1 MDSFQQPHGYMR
13 PQPPPLH
20 TPDPNH
26 SQFHQHNQ
34 IQPPRQPAPPQG
46 PWFSNQFQYHPS
58 QTPSPPPQW
67 APPPPPPPPP
77 PHPDHFPLTGSYIP
91 HSNTYPPPPSYHL
104 GQFAPPPPP
113 ARSHVSPQFPPY
125 THIPQHYP
133 QEWSTPNWPPNQSWD
148 YPAHKNEED
157 WAARARAWADA
168 KAAMESQHQ
177 HSQSQFSPAGR
188 SQEQS
193 HYHDQYQQPVDSRYP
208 DIQNHSHPSSG
219 YPQFSS
225 SDASMQR
232 RLPGHQE
239 EHASVSSEAPY
250 ASDGH
255 LSYNSRDGTTTGD
268 PTVAFQHQGNLPT
281 NTSVHQQEVPSS
293 YSSVAGNGTDH
304 QSQQSYT
311 SMHLSSLSSQE
322 QHHVQ
327 PSVQAPFASG
337 SHSVDPAISLAD
349 QPLDFTPRFNRDGDL
364 QMQSTYGHHDPATS
378 IRGVDPVSGVPS
390 INNWAPPVA
399 PGVVYP
405 PISPVLASGPQ
416 HDPSITAPPVPGHVA
431 PPFGRFP
438 GSGLPPPIPPG
449 AAPFA
454 LSAGT
459 TIHPTSAFS
468 VDAYGVSGVPE
479 RPKKASVPNWLR
491 EEIKKAVIA
500 TPSAEHPKEESKF
513 MNDGVD
519 KSYTKGDEQDS
530 KSIDSSKSAEEEEED
545 EEDDVE
551 AVRTAAINQEIK
563 RVLTEVLLKV
573 TDELFDEIAT
583 KVLREDDLTSEVA
596 SNHKASA
603 SPPSVP
609 VHKAS
614 AKVLVPVKVKEPEH
628 DADNEKSNSSSP
640 GDVLGLGNYA
650 SDAEDEDNEMDS
662 SSVLPLKDGHQA
674 GIKNSL
680 KDVHDVP
687 TNSSSLLKLDEN
699 GRSQTNLAINLGKTS
714 NGVAIAE
721 LHDEKVTK
729 KLDHLRASKNVPE
742 DRKNELNAFERK
754 HDRTNG
760 KATGAEKATEDPQVR
775 ENRKRMEKADGHGQN
790 SSVDFAKDV
799 QSSKAKVDEKVNED
813 HRRKDERHQK
823 REKADG
829 SNEVKERRKDDSAR
843 HGEKTRDSESRKKSS
858 VADAKGDNKE
868 AEKSRRGS
876 SMEETSRRKEH
887 SRDKGEHKSRHKE
900 SSKSDRH
907 KRKRSSSVSSRGR
920 SSRDQ
925 AVNRTSESSDEG
937 SDGSKRKPH
946 ARKRDLSPSPVRS
959 RRRQVSRSPHSK
971 HSQRR
976 HSPYSSLDTS
986 RGRRS
991 RSRSPGRRHR

>member
-13 PQPPPLH
+13 PQPPPPH
-20 TPDPNH
+20 ATDPNH
-26 SQFHQHNQ
+26 SQFHQPNH
-34 IQPPRQPAPPQG
+34 IQPSRQPTPPQG

-58 QTPSPPPQW
+58 QTPSPQPQW
-67 APPPPPPPPP
+67 APPPPPPPP
-77 PHPDHFPLTGSYIP
+77 HSDHFPPTGSYIP
-91 HSNTYPPPPSYHL
+91 HSNSYPPPPPYHH
-104 GQFAPPPPP
+104 GQFPPPPP
-113 ARSHVSPQFPPY
+113 PLRSHVSPQFPPY
-125 THIPQHYP
+125 SHIPQPYP

-148 YPAHKNEED
+148 HPAHKNEED
-157 WAARARAWADA
+157 WGARARAWADA

-177 HSQSQFSPAGR
+177 HPQPQFSPAGR

-208 DIQNHSHPSSG
+208 DVQNQSHPSSS

-225 SDASMQR
+225 SDPSMQ
-232 RLPGHQE
+232 RLPGHQ

-255 LSYNSRDGTTTGD
+255 LSYNTRDGTTTGD
-268 PTVAFQHQGNLPT
+268 PTVAYQHLGNLPS
-281 NTSVHQQEVPSS
+281 NPSVHQQEVPSS
-293 YSSVAGNGTDH
+293 YSSVTGNGTTDL
-304 QSQQSYT
+304 SQQPYT
-311 SMHLSSLSSQE
+311 LTHLCSSSQE

-337 SHSVDPAISLAD
+337 SHSADPAISLAD
-349 QPLDFTPRFNRDGDL
+349 QPLDFAPRFNHDGEL
-364 QMQSTYGHHDPATS
+364 PVQSTYGHHDSAAS
-378 IRGVDPVSGVPS
+378 IRGIDPVNGVPLM
-390 INNWAPPVA
+390 NNWAPPVA

-416 HDPSITAPPVPGHVA
+416 HDPSITTPPVPGHVA

-438 GSGLPPPIPPG
+438 GSGLPPAIPPG

-454 LSAGT
+454 LNAGT

-468 VDAYGVSGVPE
+468 TDAYGVSGVPE

-500 TPSAEHPKEESKF
+500 APSVEHPMEESKF

-519 KSYTKGDEQDS
+519 KSYTKSDEQDS
-530 KSIDSSKSAEEEEED
+530 KSIDSSRSAEEEED

-551 AVRTAAINQEIK
+551 AARTAAINQEIK

-583 KVLREDDLTSEVA
+583 KVLREDDLTSEVG

-603 SPPSVP
+603 SPPLVP

-628 DADNEKSNSSSP
+628 DADSEKSNSSAP

-650 SDAEDEDNEMDS
+650 SDEDDGIDGL
-662 SSVLPLKDGHQA
+662 SVPPLKDVHQS
-674 GIKNSL
+674 GIKNS
-680 KDVHDVP
+680 VEGAHDVSA
-687 TNSSSLLKLDEN
+687 NSSSQMKLEEN
-699 GRSQTNLAINLGKTS
+699 GRSQMNLVSNLGETI
-714 NGVAIAE
+714 NGVAIGD
-721 LHDEKVTK
+721 LHDDKVTK
-729 KLDHLRASKNVPE
+729 KLDHLQPSKNVPE
-742 DRKNELNAFERK
+742 DRNNELNAFERK
-754 HDRTNG
+754 HDRSNG
-760 KATGAEKATEDPQVR
+760 KTTGVEKTIEDPLVR
-775 ENRKRMEKADGHGQN
+775 ENRKRMEKADGHAQY
-790 SSVDFAKDV
+790 SSVDLAKDIL
-799 QSSKAKVDEKVNED
+799 SSKIKVDEKVNEN

-823 REKADG
+823 KEKADA
-829 SNEVKERRKDDSAR
+829 SNEVKERRKDDGVR

-858 VADAKGDNKE
+858 LADAKGDNKG
-868 AEKSRRGS
+868 AEKTHRGS
-876 SMEETSRRKEH
+876 SIEETSRRKEH

-946 ARKRDLSPSPVRS
+946 SRRRDLSPSPIRS

-991 RSRSPGRRHR
+991 RSRSPSRRHR

>member
-13 PQPPPLH
+13 PQPPPPH
-20 TPDPNH
+20 ATDPNH
-26 SQFHQHNQ
+26 SQFHQPNH
-34 IQPPRQPAPPQG
+34 IQPSRQPTPPQG

-58 QTPSPPPQW
+58 QTPSPQPQW
-67 APPPPPPPPP
+67 APPPPPPPP
-77 PHPDHFPLTGSYIP
+77 HSDHFPPTGSYIP
-91 HSNTYPPPPSYHL
+91 HSNSYPPPLPTITASSL
-104 GQFAPPPPP
+104 RLRPLFAPMCLLSSLLTPTFLSLILRNGVLQTGLPTKAGIIQLTRMKKIGVPGP
-113 ARSHVSPQFPPY
+113 ERGQMLRLQWKASISIHNHNFHLLEDHRS
-125 THIPQHYP
+125 
-133 QEWSTPNWPPNQSWD
+133 
-148 YPAHKNEED
+148 
-157 WAARARAWADA
+157 
-168 KAAMESQHQ
+168 KAIIMIN
-177 HSQSQFSPAGR
+177 P
-188 SQEQS
+188 
-193 HYHDQYQQPVDSRYP
+193 
-208 DIQNHSHPSSG
+208 
-219 YPQFSS
+219 
-225 SDASMQR
+225 SMQ
-232 RLPGHQE
+232 RLPGHQ

-255 LSYNSRDGTTTGD
+255 LSYNTRDGTTTGD
-268 PTVAFQHQGNLPT
+268 PTVAYQHLGNLPS
-281 NTSVHQQEVPSS
+281 NPSVHQQEVPSS
-293 YSSVAGNGTDH
+293 YSSVTGNGTTDL
-304 QSQQSYT
+304 SQQPYT
-311 SMHLSSLSSQE
+311 LTHLCSSSQE

-337 SHSVDPAISLAD
+337 SHSADPAISLAD
-349 QPLDFTPRFNRDGDL
+349 QPLDFAPRFNHDGEL
-364 QMQSTYGHHDPATS
+364 PVQSTYGHHDSAAS
-378 IRGVDPVSGVPS
+378 IRGIDPVNGVPLM
-390 INNWAPPVA
+390 NNWAPPVA

-416 HDPSITAPPVPGHVA
+416 HDPSITTPPVPGHVA

-438 GSGLPPPIPPG
+438 GSGLPPAIPPG

-454 LSAGT
+454 LNAGT

-468 VDAYGVSGVPE
+468 TDAYGVSGVPE

-500 TPSAEHPKEESKF
+500 APSVEHPMEESKF

-519 KSYTKGDEQDS
+519 KSYTKSDEQDS
-530 KSIDSSKSAEEEEED
+530 KSIDSSRSAEEEED

-551 AVRTAAINQEIK
+551 AARTAAINQEIK

-583 KVLREDDLTSEVA
+583 KVLREDDLTSEVG

-603 SPPSVP
+603 SPPLVP

-628 DADNEKSNSSSP
+628 DADSEKSNSSAP

-650 SDAEDEDNEMDS
+650 SDEDDGIDGL
-662 SSVLPLKDGHQA
+662 SVPPLKDVHQS
-674 GIKNSL
+674 GIKNS
-680 KDVHDVP
+680 VEGAHDVSA
-687 TNSSSLLKLDEN
+687 NSSSQMKLEEN
-699 GRSQTNLAINLGKTS
+699 GRSQMNLVSNLGETI
-714 NGVAIAE
+714 NGVAIGD
-721 LHDEKVTK
+721 LHDDKVTK
-729 KLDHLRASKNVPE
+729 KLDHLQPSKNVPE
-742 DRKNELNAFERK
+742 DRNNELNAFERK
-754 HDRTNG
+754 HDRSNG
-760 KATGAEKATEDPQVR
+760 KTTGVEKTIEDPLVR
-775 ENRKRMEKADGHGQN
+775 ENRKRMEKADGHAQY
-790 SSVDFAKDV
+790 SSVDLAKDIL
-799 QSSKAKVDEKVNED
+799 SSKIKVDEKVNEN

-823 REKADG
+823 KEKADA
-829 SNEVKERRKDDSAR
+829 SNEVKERRKDDGVR

-858 VADAKGDNKE
+858 LADAKGDNKG
-868 AEKSRRGS
+868 AEKTHRGS
-876 SMEETSRRKEH
+876 SIEETSRRKEH

-946 ARKRDLSPSPVRS
+946 SRRRDLSPSPIRS

-991 RSRSPGRRHR
+991 RSRSPSRRHR